1 MKIIAKILLLFLLI
15 NSSAYSACNFKV
27 RFGENKASI
36 EEKIEGRPFPLQFP
50 GLEVFPI
57 LANDIC
63 PNERLDDI
71 AIEFKFL
78 NDALIAINLVAL
90 NDEKNHVSE
99 KLTLMKYAKKVY
111 GKFDTTQNPKS
122 YTGFEIFEKP
132 NEFIVYRRS
141 LNEGGMIDEQ
151 LYISTPAFDKKL
163 MEFYA
168 KMETELLESSN
179 EN

>member
-1 MKIIAKILLLFLLI
+1 MKIIATILLFFLLI

-27 RFGENKASI
+27 RFGENKDSI
-36 EEKIEGRPFPLQFP
+36 EEKIEGRSFPLQYP

-63 PNERLDDI
+63 PNEKLDDI
-71 AIEFKFL
+71 GIEFKFL

-132 NEFIVYRRS
+132 NEFIVYQRL
-141 LNEGGMIDEQ
+141 LNEDGMIDEQ

-168 KMETELLESSN
+168 KS
-179 EN
+179 

>member
-36 EEKIEGRPFPLQFP
+36 EEKIEGRPFPLQYP

-122 YTGFEIFEKP
+122 YIGFEIFEKP
-132 NEFIVYRRS
+132 NQLVVYKRFPS
-141 LNEGGMIDEQ
+141 EDGIMDEQ
-151 LYISTPAFDKKL
+151 LYISTPTFDKKL
-163 MEFYA
+163 MQFYA
-168 KMETELLESSN
+168 KMETEMEENNN

>member
-1 MKIIAKILLLFLLI
+1 MT
-15 NSSAYSACNFKV
+15 
-27 RFGENKASI
+27 FG
-36 EEKIEGRPFPLQFP
+36 
-50 GLEVFPI
+50 
-57 LANDIC
+57 
-63 PNERLDDI
+63 
-71 AIEFKFL
+71 IEFKFL

-132 NEFIVYRRS
+132 NEFIVYQRL
-141 LNEGGMIDEQ
+141 LNEDGMIDEQ

>member
-1 MKIIAKILLLFLLI
+1 MKIIAKILLLFFI
-15 NSSAYSACNFKV
+15 FSSSAYSACNFKA
-27 RFGENKASI
+27 RFGDSKI
-36 EEKIEGRPFPLQFP
+36 GFEEKIGGRSFPLQYP

-63 PNERLDDI
+63 PNEKLDDI
-71 AIEFKFL
+71 GIEYKFL
-78 NDALIAINLVAL
+78 NDSLIAINFVAL

-99 KLTLMKYAKKVY
+99 KLTLMKYTKKVY
-111 GKFDTTQNPKS
+111 GKFDTTENPKS
-122 YTGFEIFEKP
+122 YIGFEVIEKT
-132 NEFIVYRRS
+132 NEFIVYRRL
-141 LNEGGMIDEQ
+141 LNDDGTLDEQ

-168 KMETELLESSN
+168 KMEMELLESSN

>member
-15 NSSAYSACNFKV
+15 NSSAYSACNFKI

-36 EEKIEGRPFPLQFP
+36 EEKIEGRPFPLQYP

-71 AIEFKFL
+71 GIEFKFL

-122 YTGFEIFEKP
+122 YIGFEIFEKP
-132 NEFIVYRRS
+132 NQFVVYKRFPS
-141 LNEGGMIDEQ
+141 QDGMDEQ
-151 LYISTPAFDKKL
+151 LYISTPTFDKKL
-163 MEFYA
+163 MQFYS
-168 KMETELLESSN
+168 KMETEMEENNN

>member
-36 EEKIEGRPFPLQFP
+36 EKKTEGRPFPLQYP

-63 PNERLDDI
+63 PNEKLDDI
-71 AIEFKFL
+71 GIEFKFL

-122 YTGFEIFEKP
+122 YSGFEVFEKS
-132 NEFIVYRRS
+132 NEFAVYQR
-141 LNEGGMIDEQ
+141 LPNEGGEIDEQ
-151 LYISTPAFDKKL
+151 LYISTPALDTKL
-163 MEFYA
+163 MEFYS

>member
-1 MKIIAKILLLFLLI
+1 MKIICKILFLILI
-15 NSSAYSACNFKV
+15 LNSSAYSACNFKA
-27 RFGENKASI
+27 RFGENKANF
-36 EEKIEGRPFPLQFP
+36 EEKHEGRFFPLEYP

-63 PNERLDDI
+63 PNEKLDDI
-71 AIEFKFL
+71 GIEFKFL
-78 NDALIAINLVAL
+78 NDALVAINLVAL

-99 KLTLMKYAKKVY
+99 KLILMKYAKKVY
-111 GKFDTTQNPKS
+111 GEFDTTQNPKS
-122 YTGFEIFEKP
+122 YSSFEIFEKS
-132 NEFIVYRRS
+132 NEFVVYQR
-141 LNEGGMIDEQ
+141 LPNEGGEIDEQ
-151 LYISTPAFDKKL
+151 LYISTPALDLKL

>member
-1 MKIIAKILLLFLLI
+1 M
-15 NSSAYSACNFKV
+15 NSAAYSACNFKA
-27 RFGENKASI
+27 RLGQNKASF
-36 EEKIEGRPFPLQFP
+36 EEKHEGRPFPLQYP

-63 PNERLDDI
+63 PNEKLDDI
-71 AIEFKFL
+71 GIEYKFL

-99 KLTLMKYAKKVY
+99 ELTLMKYAKKVY

-122 YTGFEIFEKP
+122 YTGFEVFEKP
-132 NEFIVYRRS
+132 NEFVVYQRL
-141 LNEGGMIDEQ
+141 LNEGGELDEQ
-151 LYISTPAFDKKL
+151 LYISTPALDTKL

-168 KMETELLESSN
+168 KMELGLLESSN

>member
-36 EEKIEGRPFPLQFP
+36 EEKIEGRSFPLQYP

-63 PNERLDDI
+63 PNEKLDDI
-71 AIEFKFL
+71 GIEFKFL

-90 NDEKNHVSE
+90 NDEKSHVSE
-99 KLTLMKYAKKVY
+99 KLTLMNYTKKVY
-111 GKFDTTQNPKS
+111 GKFDTSQNPRS
-122 YTGFEIFEKP
+122 YSGFEIFEKP
-132 NEFIVYRRS
+132 NQFAVYKRFP
-141 LNEGGMIDEQ
+141 NEDGIMDEQ

-163 MEFYA
+163 MQFYA
-168 KMETELLESSN
+168 KMETEMEENNN